1 MPAGFAGS
9 YCQLLML
16 HAQHAGRES
25 ARFGHKTTN
34 GGMRARS
41 GCSARHHAPHSF
53 TIQVARTIARPAIR
67 PAAANQSRQGA
78 SALPK
83 R

>member
-1 MPAGFAGS
+1 
-9 YCQLLML
+9 ML

-25 ARFGHKTTN
+25 ARSGRKTIN
-34 GGMRARS
+34 GMRARA